1 MQTVVQLLLQ
11 MKSALKCAYLSERDF
26 NLNIMETTNE
36 QDQKE
41 GTQTWTAT
49 VDEEGVLTLPDEVWK
64 SLGWQHEDVVE
75 WIEQEDGTFL
85 LVKVDDS
92 NGSDQASNDAGN
104 D

>member
-1 MQTVVQLLLQ
+1 MQTFVQLLPH

-64 SLGWQHEDVVE
+64 LLGWQHEDVVE
-75 WIEQEDGTFL
+75 WIEQEVARFFW
-85 LVKVDDS
+85 
-92 NGSDQASNDAGN
+92 
-104 D
+104 

>member
-1 MQTVVQLLLQ
+1 MQTFVRLLPH